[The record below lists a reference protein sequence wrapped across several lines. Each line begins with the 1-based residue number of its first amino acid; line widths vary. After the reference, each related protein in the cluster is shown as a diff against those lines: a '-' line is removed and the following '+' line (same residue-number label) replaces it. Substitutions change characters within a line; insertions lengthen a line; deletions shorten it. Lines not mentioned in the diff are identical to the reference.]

1 MQTNPTISV
10 NKSKDFVNVVNN
22 VTTMVTEIDK
32 KRTLLMTLLNC
43 GNIKR

>member
-22 VTTMVTEIDK
+22 VTTKVVEIDT
-32 KRTLLMTLLNC
+32 KRTLLITLLDCVNQ
-43 GNIKR
+43 

>member
-22 VTTMVTEIDK
+22 VTTKVTVID
-32 KRTLLMTLLNC
+32 
-43 GNIKR
+43 IK